1 MASVLD
7 LIGNTPLI
15 EVTRIDRGPCRLFLK
30 LESANPSG
38 SLKDRPA
45 RTMIEAAEADGQLKP
60 GGTIVEATAGNTG
73 LGLALVGGRK
83 GYRTLLVVP
92 DKMAREKVLHAK
104 AMGAEVVTTRSDVG
118 KGHPDY
124 YQDVAEAIA
133 RRTPGAIFVNQF
145 ANPANPRAHETTT
158 GPEILHQMDGD
169 VDAIVVGVGSGGTL
183 TGIGRF
189 MRQASPKTAMILAD
203 PEGSVL
209 ASYIATGRMTQAG
222 SWAVE
227 GIGED
232 FVPPNADLTLVSE
245 TFTIPDAESFA
256 TARELLRAEG
266 VLAGSSSGTLLA
278 AALRYCRAQP
288 APKRVVSLVCDS
300 GAKYLSKVF
309 NPTFLAQ
316 EGWSHPDRHGT
327 VRDVVVSRYSE
338 GTAVVRASAGQS
350 AHGLRPHAFGRCL
363 ATAGHRRERTR
374 GRPRRR
380 ERRARGAAHR
390 GGRSEQGVCA
400 AGERGDGDAARDDLR
415 RCADRRP
422 GAAVPQGLHRY
433 RDGRRSVRR
442 HRDPARPHQLFQD
455 HGMMPPSRRPGAV
468 PVYGGSG
475 SALHASGTRL
485 CFRGL

>member
-15 EVTRIDRGPCRLFLK
+15 EVTRIECGPCRLFLK

-45 RTMIEAAEADGQLKP
+45 RTMIEAAEAEGELKP

-145 ANPANPRAHETTT
+145 ANPANPLAHEMTT
-158 GPEILHQMDGD
+158 GPEILRQMDGD

-189 MRQASPKTAMILAD
+189 MRRASPKTAMILAD

-209 ASYIATGRMTQAG
+209 APLIATGRMTEAG

-256 TARELLRAEG
+256 SARELLRAEG

-278 AALRYCRAQP
+278 AALRYCRSQST
-288 APKRVVSLVCDS
+288 PKRVVSLVCDS

-316 EGWSHPDRHGT
+316 EGWSHPHRHGT

-338 GTAVVRASAGQS
+338 GTAVFVRPQDNLRTVFARMRSADVSQLPIIDENGRVVGLVDESDVLAALLTTSGDPNAVFARPVKDVMVMRLETIS
-350 AHGLRPHAFGRCL
+350 ADAPIADLVPLFRKDYIAI
-363 ATAGHRRERTR
+363 
-374 GRPRRR
+374 
-380 ERRARGAAHR
+380 
-390 GGRSEQGVCA
+390 VM
-400 AGERGDGDAARDDLR
+400 DGDRFLGIA
-415 RCADRRP
+415 
-422 GAAVPQGLHRY
+422 
-433 RDGRRSVRR
+433 
-442 HRDPARPHQLFQD
+442 
-455 HGMMPPSRRPGAV
+455 
-468 PVYGGSG
+468 
-475 SALHASGTRL
+475 TRL
-485 CFRGL
+485 DLINYFRIAV

>member
-1 MASVLD
+1 MGILASRSVAMTRAWQGSALALYSPMASVLD
-7 LIGNTPLI
+7 LIGGTPLI
-15 EVTRIDRGPCRLFLK
+15 EVTRIDCGPCRLFLK

-45 RTMIEAAEADGQLKP
+45 RAMIDAAEAEGRLQA

-73 LGLALVGGRK
+73 LGLALVGARK

-104 AMGAEVVTTRSDVG
+104 AMGAEVVITRSDVG

-124 YQDVAEAIA
+124 YQDLAEAITQ
-133 RRTPGAIFVNQF
+133 RTPGAFFVNQF

-169 VDAIVVGVGSGGTL
+169 VDAVVMGIGSGGTL

-203 PEGSVL
+203 PTGSVL
-209 ASYIATGRMTQAG
+209 APLVETGQMTQVG

-232 FVPPNADLTLVSE
+232 FVPPNADLSLVSQA
-245 TFTIPDAESFA
+245 IAISDDESFA

-278 AALRYCRAQP
+278 AALRYCRAQT

-316 EGWSHPDRHGT
+316 EGWTHPHRHGT
-327 VRDVVVSRYSE
+327 VRDVVVSRVSE
-338 GTAVVRASAGQS
+338 GTAIMVRPQDNLRTVFARMRSADVSQLPVVDVQGHVVGLVDESDVLAALLTEPEGANKVFARPVEDVMVTRLDTISAD
-350 AHGLRPHAFGRCL
+350 APIADLVPLFRKDYIAI
-363 ATAGHRRERTR
+363 EM
-374 GRPRRR
+374 
-380 ERRARGAAHR
+380 
-390 GGRSEQGVCA
+390 
-400 AGERGDGDAARDDLR
+400 DGDQFLGVA
-415 RCADRRP
+415 
-422 GAAVPQGLHRY
+422 
-433 RDGRRSVRR
+433 
-442 HRDPARPHQLFQD
+442 
-455 HGMMPPSRRPGAV
+455 
-468 PVYGGSG
+468 
-475 SALHASGTRL
+475 TRL
-485 CFRGL
+485 DLINHFRITP